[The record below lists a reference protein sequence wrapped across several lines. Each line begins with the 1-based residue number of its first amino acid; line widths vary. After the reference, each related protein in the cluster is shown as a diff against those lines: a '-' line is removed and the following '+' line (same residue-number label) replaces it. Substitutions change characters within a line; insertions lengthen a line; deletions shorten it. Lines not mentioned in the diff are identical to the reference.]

1 MLWHAVCVCVCGR
14 VRCGKLHAVVC
25 VLCSML
31 QVAALLRCCVAALH
45 SLIIITHSCIQKTQR
60 PQQTGSRGNGTR
72 STRSK
77 KLLLKNYTTNTN
89 TDTHTHTQ
97 QYTSTS
103 ESTLEAQTATK
114 TMSVVDVFSFFIYQP
129 AKIGSTIKVRT
140 ARVKCQRPAWPT
152 ASLHHSSP
160 PSLSHSRERDTR
172 WTVPVGQFCY
182 RSSECSLLPPR
193 AAASSS
199 TFSFSTSAC
208 CSR

>member
-1 MLWHAVCVCVCGR
+1 M
-14 VRCGKLHAVVC
+14 
-25 VLCSML
+25 
-31 QVAALLRCCVAALH
+31 H

-89 TDTHTHTQ
+89 TDTHTHTH

-140 ARVKCQRPAWPT
+140 ARVKCQRPAWPPST
-152 ASLHHSSP
+152 TPLPLPSLTLERETRAGQFPLANFVIGQANVLCCLLLSLSLVLLPPLP
-160 PSLSHSRERDTR
+160 PSLFPPLLVAVVSPFVCLSVCPHVALSVCLHS
-172 WTVPVGQFCY
+172 
-182 RSSECSLLPPR
+182 SNN
-193 AAASSS
+193 
-199 TFSFSTSAC
+199 
-208 CSR
+208 SRGNGNGNGSN

>member
-1 MLWHAVCVCVCGR
+1 M
-14 VRCGKLHAVVC
+14 
-25 VLCSML
+25 
-31 QVAALLRCCVAALH
+31 H

-60 PQQTGSRGNGTR
+60 PQQTGSRGSSTR

-89 TDTHTHTQ
+89 TDTHTHTH

-152 ASLHHSSP
+152 ASLLISAP
-160 PSLSHSRERDTR
+160 FPLSRERDTR

-182 RSSECSLLPPR
+182 RSSECFCCLLLSLSCCCLLFHLLFFHLCLLQLLVRLSVCPHV
-193 AAASSS
+193 ALSVCLHSSNN
-199 TFSFSTSAC
+199 
-208 CSR
+208 SRGNGNGNGSN

>member
-1 MLWHAVCVCVCGR
+1 M
-14 VRCGKLHAVVC
+14 
-25 VLCSML
+25 
-31 QVAALLRCCVAALH
+31 H

-60 PQQTGSRGNGTR
+60 PQQTGSRGSSTR

-89 TDTHTHTQ
+89 TDTHTHTH

-182 RSSECSLLPPR
+182 RSSECSLLPPPL
-193 AAASSS
+193 SL
-199 TFSFSTSAC
+199 SFVLLPPLPPSLFPPLLVAVVSPFVCLSAC
-208 CSR
+208 RFVCLFAQQQQQQGNGNGNGSN